1 MWSFLKSKITWHFPL
16 YTSVLLSWRLTK
28 LSLFHLGV
36 CSCVW
41 FFFLSMCVCLCLF
54 DFLLHIRLQK
64 KRTTAWHGRHGCP
77 YPTHQPVCKLV
88 QQLAEQQALAETR
101 CSPYTLTAIE
111 HTGVIV
117 LAHIQILA
125 SMFGRSQD
133 CSNRVKKMG
142 NQSHGKFMN
151 KWLSVIHLL

>member
-1 MWSFLKSKITWHFPL
+1 
-16 YTSVLLSWRLTK
+16 
-28 LSLFHLGV
+28 
-36 CSCVW
+36 
-41 FFFLSMCVCLCLF
+41 MCVCLCLF

-77 YPTHQPVCKLV
+77 YPTHQPVCELV

-151 KWLSVIHLL
+151 KWLSVIRLLYMSEKKNMSILRCVTSEKNTFGSKQFWGSKSFNIWCVVFVFVFC